1 MYHFSRRK
9 YLFWVAN
16 KQTENL
22 KITLEWKV
30 AFGVQQK
37 LGLLEKRTS
46 LFIAMEFLS
55 LRPANFSSNRNVAMG
70 VGRGAQGGTKTP
82 SGFWNYEQKKV
93 VFSISRKKKQILPL
107 LAPPGKNF
115 GKIPYCPPWK
125 KFFRRPWMWP
135 FMLAVIDHP
144 GLYSGSQP
152 LFWEPHVAPNHL
164 SGGPNQS
171 FNNTSNILCNIFRSA
186 IKQNV

>member
-1 MYHFSRRK
+1 MSHFSRRK

-37 LGLLEKRTS
+37 LGLLEKWTS

-70 VGRGAQGGTKTP
+70 VGRGAHGGTKTP
-82 SGFWNYEQKKV
+82 PGFWNYEQKKV
-93 VFSISRKKKQILPL
+93 VFSISREKNKFHHFWPPLEKIL
-107 LAPPGKNF
+107 GKSPT
-115 GKIPYCPPWK
+115 GPPWK

-186 IKQNV
+186 IKQTV